1 MPKRLSSVR
10 AAFIVML
17 FSFSAHGADWVYTV
31 VDGDNL
37 WDFSAKYLDSVL
49 RFDQLRKLNNVKNPK
64 RLQPGSW
71 LRVPMK
77 WIRSNAVPARVDSVK
92 GRAKLTRADGTKES
106 DISSGVLIHLGDT
119 LKTGPRSSV
128 AIVFADGTALTLHS
142 DAEMRFDH
150 LSAHGET
157 GMVDS
162 RLHLGKGRLQTRV
175 KPSEGPGS
183 RFEIHTP
190 SAITAVRGTAYRA
203 AVSLNGDSSNIEV
216 LEGDVL
222 VSGAEE
228 QTLVPA
234 GFGTR
239 IVQGQA
245 PSPPRKL
252 LPPPSLKP
260 IPEPVRELDW
270 RLSWAP
276 IKDAAS
282 YRVEVSDD
290 RQLDVLL
297 WEQLTA
303 DPHIVL
309 PELADGD
316 YWIRVRGADSDGLEG
331 NSAVKSIILDR
342 YPQPPVSLNP
352 PDGEVMRGGDV
363 ALQWAASDTA
373 DSYRLEIATDQA
385 FENVVFKLEETDLT
399 QFQVTDITEPG
410 TYYWRISAIAGDDEV
425 GPAGVVRSWRLRPEL
440 EQLNVEVKVMPD
452 KLIGSWRKAGPE
464 QRYHVQLAH
473 DSDFNELE
481 LDEVITE
488 PEISF
493 KPIYSQVRYLRV
505 SVVETDDY
513 RGPWSSVR
521 QIDPLLGIEVWIVPA
536 SFILGLLL
544 L

>member
-1 MPKRLSSVR
+1 MPKRLSSIR
-10 AAFIVML
+10 AALIVML
-17 FSFSAHGADWVYTV
+17 FSFPAHGADWVYTV

-49 RFDQLRKLNNVKNPK
+49 RFDQLRKLNNVKNPR

-77 WIRSNAVPARVDSVK
+77 WIRSNVVPARIGSVK
-92 GRAKLTRADGTKES
+92 GQAKLTRADRTKES
-106 DISSGVLIHLGDT
+106 GVSPGVLIHLGDT
-119 LKTGPRSSV
+119 LKTGPHSSV
-128 AIVFADGTALTLHS
+128 AVVFADGTTLTLHS

-175 KPSEGPGS
+175 KPSAGPGS

-203 AVSLNGDSSNIEV
+203 SVSLNSDSSNIEV

-222 VSGAEE
+222 VSGAEQ

-239 IVQGQA
+239 IVRGRA
-245 PSPPRKL
+245 PAPPRKL
-252 LPPPSLKP
+252 LPPPTLKP
-260 IPEPVRELDW
+260 IPEPVQRLNWRLDW
-270 RLSWAP
+270 MP
-276 IKDAAS
+276 IKGAS
-282 YRVEVSDD
+282 GYRVEISEDQ
-290 RQLDVLL
+290 QLDVLN
-297 WEQLTA
+297 WEQVTA
-303 DPHIVL
+303 SPFSVL

-316 YWIRVRGADSDGLEG
+316 YWIRVRAVDPDGLEG
-331 NSAVKSIILDR
+331 KSVVKAMTLDR
-342 YPQPPVSLNP
+342 YPLPPLSLNP
-352 PDGEVMRGGDV
+352 PDGEVVRGADF
-363 ALQWAASDTA
+363 ALEWAASGAA
-373 DSYRLEIATDQA
+373 DRYRLEIATDQA
-385 FENVVFKLEETDLT
+385 FENVVFALEETDLT
-399 QFQVTDITEPG
+399 QYRVTDLKESG
-410 TYYWRISAIAGDDEV
+410 TYYWRVSAIAEDDEI
-425 GPAGVVRSWRLRPEL
+425 GPAGVVRSWKSGQAL
-440 EQLNVEVKVMPD
+440 EQLSVEVEVMPD
-452 KLIGSWRKAGPE
+452 KLVGSWRQAGPG

-473 DSDFNELE
+473 DPDFEELE

-488 PEISF
+488 SEVSF
-493 KPIYSQVRYLRV
+493 EQIYSQVRYLRV
-505 SVVETDDY
+505 SVVEADGY
-513 RGPWSSVR
+513 RGPWSNVR
-521 QIDPLLGIEVWIVPA
+521 QIDPLLGMEVWIVPV